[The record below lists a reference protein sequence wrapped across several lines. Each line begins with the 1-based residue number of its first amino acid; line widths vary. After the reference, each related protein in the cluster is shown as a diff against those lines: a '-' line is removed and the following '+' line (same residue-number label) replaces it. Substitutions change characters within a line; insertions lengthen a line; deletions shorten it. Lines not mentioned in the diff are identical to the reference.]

1 MDRMM
6 PKLTIRS
13 KLLLFSIIFI
23 TSVVILTFLTN
34 YTLEKVHKN
43 VNLFVSEYGQVLN
56 NLNSFKSSL
65 LLHRLSLDE
74 YLFTGSSVYLQN
86 MQNIKNDCE
95 KSLSVLKAR
104 NIESEF
110 LEQLDDSFN
119 SYIALTENLIF
130 YYQHNPEDL
139 ETINA
144 KKNRIDSLLENAI
157 VSKIDLILEKEEERI
172 NKMSEELGQLYYSTL
187 FFNLTFAVLLFLISI
202 VYSFVMYKSIVEPL
216 EEIEKGTKKIAEGE
230 FGFSLKV
237 KSEDEIGKLAL
248 EFNQMSQKLLEFKN
262 KIEAHE
268 KELEKT
274 VEKRTKE
281 LREKVRELTEA
292 KTALTNMMADLDE
305 TNKKLLEAQKKL
317 KKSFRELKKLDVEK
331 DRFISIAA
339 HELKTPMTAISGFAQ
354 LLKNEKI
361 IEDKERR
368 EKYLK
373 IIEEEIKRL
382 AKLVTDV
389 LDLSRIDLGT
399 IKVFVEEVNVKEIL
413 NEVKDEMEEWAK
425 EKGLYLNTKIDEKV
439 STIFTDREKLKRIL
453 VNLVSNG
460 IKYTEKGGVT
470 IEAVKEKDKVRFCVC
485 DTGIGIPKE
494 HFKKIFTRFYQVAS
508 PHTRKVTGSG
518 LGLSICKEL
527 VELLGG
533 RIWFESKLGKGS
545 KFYFTLPIKYKTS
558 KTQ

>member
-1 MDRMM
+1 M

-23 TSVVILTFLTN
+23 ASVVILTFLTN

-86 MQNIKNDCE
+86 MQSIKNDCE

-157 VSKIDLILEKEEERI
+157 VSKIDLILEKEEDRI
-172 NKMSEELGQLYYSTL
+172 NKMSEELGQLHYSTL
-187 FFNLTFAVLLFLISI
+187 FFNLTFALLLFLISI

-382 AKLVTDV
+382 SKLVTDV

-413 NEVKDEMEEWAK
+413 NEVKDEMEELAK
-425 EKGLYLNTKIDEKV
+425 EKGLYLNIKIDEKV

>member
-1 MDRMM
+1 M

-86 MQNIKNDCE
+86 MQSIKNDCE

-157 VSKIDLILEKEEERI
+157 VSKIDLILEKEEDRI
-172 NKMSEELGQLYYSTL
+172 NKMSEELGQLHYSTL
-187 FFNLTFAVLLFLISI
+187 FFNLTFALLLFLISI

-382 AKLVTDV
+382 SKLVTDV

-413 NEVKDEMEEWAK
+413 NEVKDEMEELAK
-425 EKGLYLNTKIDEKV
+425 EKGLYLNIKIDEKV

>member
-23 TSVVILTFLTN
+23 ASVVILTFLTN

-172 NKMSEELGQLYYSTL
+172 NKMSEELGQLHYSTL

-399 IKVFVEEVNVKEIL
+399 IKVFIEEVNVKEIL
-413 NEVKDEMEEWAK
+413 NEVKDEMEELAK
-425 EKGLYLNTKIDEKV
+425 EKGLYLNIKIDEKV

>member
-104 NIESEF
+104 NIESKF

-399 IKVFVEEVNVKEIL
+399 IKVFIEEVNVKEIL

>member
-1 MDRMM
+1 
-6 PKLTIRS
+6 
-13 KLLLFSIIFI
+13 
-23 TSVVILTFLTN
+23 
-34 YTLEKVHKN
+34 
-43 VNLFVSEYGQVLN
+43 
-56 NLNSFKSSL
+56 L

-95 KSLSVLKAR
+95 KFLSVLKAR

-157 VSKIDLILEKEEERI
+157 VSKIDLILEKEEDRI
-172 NKMSEELGQLYYSTL
+172 NKMSEELGQLHYSTL
-187 FFNLTFAVLLFLISI
+187 FFNLTFALLLFLISI

-382 AKLVTDV
+382 SKLVTDV

-413 NEVKDEMEEWAK
+413 NEVKDEMEELAK
-425 EKGLYLNTKIDEKV
+425 EKGLYLNIKIDEKV

>member
-1 MDRMM
+1 M

-23 TSVVILTFLTN
+23 ASVVILTFLTN

-86 MQNIKNDCE
+86 MQSIKNDCE

-157 VSKIDLILEKEEERI
+157 VSKIDLILEKEEDRI
-172 NKMSEELGQLYYSTL
+172 NKMSEELGQLHYSTL
-187 FFNLTFAVLLFLISI
+187 FFNLTFALLLFLISI

-382 AKLVTDV
+382 SKLVTDV

>member
-1 MDRMM
+1 M

-23 TSVVILTFLTN
+23 ASVVILTFLTN

-86 MQNIKNDCE
+86 MQSIKNDCE

-157 VSKIDLILEKEEERI
+157 VSKIDLILEKEEDRI
-172 NKMSEELGQLYYSTL
+172 NKMSEELGQLHYSTL
-187 FFNLTFAVLLFLISI
+187 FFNLTFALLLFLISI

-361 IEDKERR
+361 IEDKEKR

-382 AKLVTDV
+382 SKLVTDV

>member
-1 MDRMM
+1 M

-23 TSVVILTFLTN
+23 ASVVILTFLTN

-86 MQNIKNDCE
+86 MQSIKNDCE

-157 VSKIDLILEKEEERI
+157 VSKIDLILEKEEDRI
-172 NKMSEELGQLYYSTL
+172 NKMSEELGQLHYSTL
-187 FFNLTFAVLLFLISI
+187 FFNLTFALLLFLISI

-361 IEDKERR
+361 IEDKEKR

-382 AKLVTDV
+382 SKLVTDV

-413 NEVKDEMEEWAK
+413 NEVKDEMEELAK
-425 EKGLYLNTKIDEKV
+425 EKGLYLNIKIDEKV

>member
-1 MDRMM
+1 M

-23 TSVVILTFLTN
+23 ISVLILTSLTN
-34 YTLEKVHKN
+34 YVLEKVHRD
-43 VNLFVSEYGQVLN
+43 VNIFVSEHELVLN

-86 MQNIKNDCE
+86 MQNIKNNCE
-95 KSLSVLKAR
+95 KFLSTLKAR
-104 NIESEF
+104 SMEIEF
-110 LEQLDDSFN
+110 LEQLSYSFN

-139 ETINA
+139 ETINT
-144 KKNRIDSLLENAI
+144 KKNRIDSLIENAI
-157 VSKIDLILEKEEERI
+157 VSKIDLILKGEEERI
-172 NKMSEELGQLYYSTL
+172 SKMSKELGQLHYSTL
-187 FFNLTFAVLLFLISI
+187 FFGLTFAFILSFISI
-202 VYSFVMYKSIVEPL
+202 IYSFVIYRSIIKPL
-216 EEIEKGTKKIAEGE
+216 EEVEKSAKRIAEGE
-230 FGFSLKV
+230 FGFKIEV

-248 EFNQMSQKLLEFKN
+248 EFNRMSQKLLEFK
-262 KIEAHE
+262 KKVEAHE
-268 KELEKT
+268 KELEKA

-281 LREKVRELTEA
+281 LREKVKELTEA
-292 KTALTNMMADLDE
+292 KIALTNMMADLDE

-317 KKSFRELKKLDVEK
+317 KKSFRELKRLDVEK

-354 LLKNEKI
+354 LLKDERI
-361 IEDKERR
+361 IEDKEKR

-382 AKLVTDV
+382 AKLVTDI

-399 IKVFVEEVNVKEIL
+399 IKVFMEEVNVKEIL
-413 NEVKDEMEEWAK
+413 NEVKDEMEELAK
-425 EKGLYLNTKIDEKV
+425 EKGLYLNIKVDEKV

-470 IEAVKEKDKVRFCVC
+470 IEAKKEKDKVRFCVC

-508 PHTRKVTGSG
+508 PYTRKATGSG

-533 RIWFESKLGKGS
+533 RIWFESKVGKGS
-545 KFYFTLPIKYKTS
+545 KFYFSLPIKYKPS

>member
-95 KSLSVLKAR
+95 KFLSVLKAR